1 MEQSTLEQLQK
12 IITMSRLHRELITSN
27 KFWVRVSCNNVFI
40 TDDVADVIESSIV
53 DFISSSE
60 FLPAPG
66 SIVRGVPK
74 NNNED
79 DCSRYIIKSLPQ
91 PEIKHEGEVIFNFEI
106 EFINED

>member
-1 MEQSTLEQLQK
+1 MEQPTLEQLQK
-12 IITMSRLHRELITSN
+12 IITMSRLHRELIASN
-27 KFWVRVSCNNVFI
+27 KFWVNVSCNNIFI
-40 TDDVADVIESSIV
+40 TEGVADVIESSIA
-53 DFISSSE
+53 DFITSSE

-74 NNNED
+74 NNDED

-91 PEIKHEGEVIFNFEI
+91 LEIKHEGEVIFNFEI